1 MTKLSAIPEL
11 EKDFQGAVVD
21 MARLSGWRVA
31 HFRPAR
37 TKHGWKTPVSAD
49 GVGFPDLI
57 LVRGDRLVIAEL
69 KSDTG
74 KVSDEQTVWLDA
86 FAEVPNLEVFVWRP
100 REWSEVVETLTGKPL
115 RERSTAA

>member
-1 MTKLSAIPEL
+1 MTERRGIPEL
-11 EKDFQGAVVD
+11 EKDFQGAVIE
-21 MARLSGWRVA
+21 MARLTGWRVA

-86 FAEVPNLEVFVWRP
+86 FSGVANVEVFVWRP
-100 REWSEVVETLTGKPL
+100 REWPEVVATLNGPATP
-115 RERSTAA
+115 RSERAA